1 MTGIGLLGASG
12 RMGQAIASLLG
23 EDGQMRLA
31 GSCERGGDPHEAARG
46 CDVLVD
52 FSTPEALA
60 GNLEAALAAKRPI
73 VIGTTGLDAA
83 HDAAIARAAEH
94 VPVLKAAN
102 MSLGVNLL
110 AALVRD
116 ATARLGPEWDVEIV
130 EMHHRDKVDA
140 PSGTALMLGK
150 AAAAGR
156 GVELDAVA
164 DRGRDG
170 ATGPRRQ
177 GAIGFAALR
186 GGSVAGEHQVILA
199 TEGERIE
206 IGHRAEGREVFAR
219 GALKAAEWLKDKPP
233 GLYSM
238 RDVLGLP

>member
-23 EDGQMRLA
+23 EDGRMRLA
-31 GSCERGGDPHEAARG
+31 GSCGRGGDPHEAATG
-46 CDVLVD
+46 CDVLLD
-52 FSTPEALA
+52 FSAPEALV

-73 VIGTTGLDAA
+73 VIGTTGLDDAQ
-83 HDAAIARAAEH
+83 DAAIARAAEH
-94 VPVLKAAN
+94 IPVLKASN
-102 MSLGVNLL
+102 MSLGVNLI

-116 ATARLGPEWDVEIV
+116 AAARLGHEWDVEIV

-164 DRGRDG
+164 ERGRDG

-186 GGSVAGEHQVILA
+186 GGSVAGDHQVILA

-238 RDVLGLP
+238 KDVLGLP